1 MVWRNQNPQ
10 TYISCFSRNGLWKM
24 WCIPQIANP
33 VSSEQLIECLESSE
47 GSRSNAA
54 PDSSLFVWEQLLTYQ
69 KTDRDGWLV
78 KHEMHRGL
86 FIFPENKRSD
96 NNREKHAL
104 SRNGVD
110 QDTNVLSWA
119 FLPFD
124 FCPKRCCKKRKFSKA
139 TGNLRPKDSCDADC
153 LAAMTHA
160 SSILQGTK
168 QTYSTVIFYK
178 NSSWLK
184 MTKYDSRSLWTQ

>member
-1 MVWRNQNPQ
+1 
-10 TYISCFSRNGLWKM
+10 M

-54 PDSSLFVWEQLLTYQ
+54 PDNSLFVWEQLLTYQ

-110 QDTNVLSWA
+110 QDTNELSYLLTFFRKGVA
-119 FLPFD
+119 RKESF
-124 FCPKRCCKKRKFSKA
+124 PKQLV
-139 TGNLRPKDSCDADC
+139 T
-153 LAAMTHA
+153 
-160 SSILQGTK
+160 
-168 QTYSTVIFYK
+168 
-178 NSSWLK
+178 
-184 MTKYDSRSLWTQ
+184 